1 MNKWLQV
8 IRSNWSKLKRRG
20 AVLPLVMFAVVILL
34 TMGTGLLALGLNSR
48 IFSIRAASAIKA
60 RTAADAGLT
69 RALFEMNEQLRLK
82 KLNKN
87 ILPHA
92 AETDL
97 PNCDAT
103 FSYTVIADIS
113 GSGYIIGSIG
123 ESGKA
128 RKMVYAT
135 IGLQGPFDNA
145 ILTKQTLI
153 LKSDTVVDGYNSMDP
168 LDDDIDVDIGTQ
180 STLNDS
186 VVLNNGVVVKG
197 DVFAGTGS
205 DLNAVIKDL
214 GATTGDK
221 YTAAPYS
228 LPQATAP
235 ALPAKPAIEAV
246 GETVKIT
253 PADSGTYP
261 EIYLRQFVEKVK
273 GVTTTIPSALVVEG
287 GDVVLYMTGD
297 IQLENSCEIVVTHN
311 STLTIYTDGNIHCR
325 LGSGIN
331 TENPPEK
338 AETLQI
344 YATGQDKQF
353 FDIKAKSEFT
363 GVIYAPNADVDLYA
377 KGDVYGSVI
386 ADSFEFKAG
395 GNYHYD
401 EALKEV
407 GTNDY
412 DKGARFVVERW
423 HESSPTSSTVN
434 MEPVSVEPAL

>member
-1 MNKWLQV
+1 
-8 IRSNWSKLKRRG
+8 
-20 AVLPLVMFAVVILL
+20 MFAVVILL
-34 TMGTGLLALGLNSR
+34 TMGTGLLALGLDSR

-69 RALFEMNEQLRLK
+69 KALFEMNEQLRLK
-82 KLNKN
+82 KLNKH

-103 FSYTVIADIS
+103 FSYRVIPDIS

-123 ESGKA
+123 QSGKA

-168 LDDDIDVDIGTQ
+168 LDDDIDIDIGTQ
-180 STLNDS
+180 SALNDS

-197 DVFAGTGS
+197 DVFAGTGAYL
-205 DLNAVIKDL
+205 DAVIKDL
-214 GATTGDK
+214 GATTGDR
-221 YTAAPYS
+221 YTAAPYP

-235 ALPAKPAIEAV
+235 ALPIKGAIEAV
-246 GETVKIT
+246 GETIKIT

-261 EIYLRQFVEKVK
+261 EIYLRQLVDKK
-273 GVTTTIPSALVVEG
+273 AKTITPAVLEVEG
-287 GDVVLYMTGD
+287 GDVVLHMTGD
-297 IQLENSCEIVVTHN
+297 IQLENSCEIVVN
-311 STLTIYTDGNIHCR
+311 NNASLTIYTDGNIHCR

-344 YATGQDKQF
+344 YATGKDKQF

-363 GVIYAPNADVDLYA
+363 GAIYAPNADVDLYA
-377 KGDVYGSVI
+377 KGDVYGSVV

-395 GNYHYD
+395 GNYYYD

-407 GTNDY
+407 NKNDY
-412 DKGARFVVERW
+412 NKGARFVVERW
-423 HESSPTSSTVN
+423 HESSPRLSTFDIYPISI
-434 MEPVSVEPAL
+434 EPVLIEPLSP

>member
-1 MNKWLQV
+1 
-8 IRSNWSKLKRRG
+8 
-20 AVLPLVMFAVVILL
+20 MFAVVILL

-87 ILPHA
+87 DLPHA

-97 PNCDAT
+97 LNCDAT
-103 FSYTVIADIS
+103 FSYKVIPDIS
-113 GSGYIIGSIG
+113 GSGYIVGSIG

-180 STLNDS
+180 SNSNDS
-186 VVLNNGVVVKG
+186 VVLNMGVIVKG

-205 DLNAVIKDL
+205 DLDAVIKDL
-214 GATTGDK
+214 GATTGDR
-221 YTAAPYS
+221 YTAAPYP
-228 LPQATAP
+228 LPQAIAP
-235 ALPAKPAIEAV
+235 ALPDRGAIEAQ
-246 GETVKIT
+246 GKTVTIT
-253 PADSGTYP
+253 PADSGQYSK
-261 EIYLRQFVEKVK
+261 IYLRQNITKDK
-273 GVTTTIPSALVVEG
+273 GVKTITPAVLEVGG
-287 GDVVLYMTGD
+287 GDVVFHMTGD
-297 IQLENSCEIVVTHN
+297 IQLENSCEIVVKDG

-344 YATGQDKQF
+344 YATGQDKQY
-353 FDIKAKSEFT
+353 FDIKAKSQFT

-377 KGDVYGSVI
+377 KGDVYGSVV
-386 ADSFEFKAG
+386 ANTFEFKAG

-412 DKGARFVVERW
+412 DKGARFVIERW
-423 HESSPTSSTVN
+423 HEGSPTSSPVDIHPISI
-434 MEPVSVEPAL
+434 EPVLIEPLSP